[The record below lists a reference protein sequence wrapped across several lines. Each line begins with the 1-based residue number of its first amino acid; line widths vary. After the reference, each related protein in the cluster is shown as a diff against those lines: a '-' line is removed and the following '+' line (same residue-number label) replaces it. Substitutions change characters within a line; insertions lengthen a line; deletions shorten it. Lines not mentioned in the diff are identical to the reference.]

1 MLLIQNGALVTE
13 QGVAYA
19 DLAVKDGKIA
29 KIAAR
34 IRPEAGDD
42 TLDASGLT
50 VFPGFIDGHTHF
62 DMDNGV
68 TTTADD
74 FATGTRAALAGGTT
88 TIVDFATQERGS
100 TLAEGLRAWHD
111 KADGRCSCH
120 YAFHMAITDW
130 NPRTRAEIG
139 DMFRAG
145 VTSFKL
151 YFAYDSL
158 RVSDTAAFEA
168 LTLMKRLGGVVGVH
182 CENGDLVN
190 AGVQREK
197 ALGNL
202 SPAAHPAS
210 RPALVEAEAID
221 RLLAIARM
229 ADCAVNV
236 VHLSSREGLGVIRR
250 ARARGQR
257 VFVETC
263 PQYLLLTDE
272 RYREPG
278 FAGAKYVC
286 SPPLRAGEDRRALV
300 EAMLSGEID
309 TIATDHC
316 SYTLAQKAMGRED
329 FSKIP
334 NGLPGV
340 EHRPEAIYAA
350 FVDTGLMTAAD
361 MARMLSTNPARQF
374 GMYPQKGAIRV
385 GGDADLVLWDGAAGG
400 VISAGTQL
408 QHTDYTPYEGMRL
421 AGRPRHVLLGGE
433 VAVRDGRVALKN
445 CGRYV
450 ARQPVSV

>member
-19 DLAVKDGKIA
+19 DLAVRDGKIA

-100 TLAEGLRAWHD
+100 TLAEGLRAWHE

-120 YAFHMAITDW
+120 YAFHMAMTDW
-130 NPRTRAEIG
+130 NPRTRDEVE

-158 RVSDTAAFEA
+158 RVSDAAAFEA
-168 LTLMKRLGGVVGVH
+168 LTLMKKLGGVVGVH

-190 AGVQREK
+190 AGVRREK

-236 VHLSSREGLGVIRR
+236 VHLSSREGLEAIRR

-263 PQYLLLTDE
+263 PQYLLLTDD

-286 SPPLRAGEDRRALV
+286 SPPLRAEEDRRALV

-316 SYTLAQKAMGRED
+316 SYTLAQKAMGIED

-350 FVDTGLMTAAD
+350 FVATGLMSAAD

-433 VAVRDGRVALKN
+433 VAVRDGCVALEN
-445 CGRYV
+445 RGRYV
-450 ARQPVSV
+450 ARQPVIV